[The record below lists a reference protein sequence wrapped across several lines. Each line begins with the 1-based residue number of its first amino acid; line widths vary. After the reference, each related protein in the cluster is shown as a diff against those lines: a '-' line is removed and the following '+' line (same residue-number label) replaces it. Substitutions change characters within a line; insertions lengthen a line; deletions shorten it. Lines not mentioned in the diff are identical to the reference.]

1 MVKSKAPSRPRQHCW
16 YFLPLTQR
24 HGSLRP
30 GFIDESLTGWAD
42 VYRLPAS
49 VSGGNKLVSDGASEL
64 PIV

>member
-1 MVKSKAPSRPRQHCW
+1 
-16 YFLPLTQR
+16 
-24 HGSLRP
+24 LRP